1 MADQKRVSWWQ
12 GLIARLT
19 EPRMKPV
26 PVGKDNDGIN
36 MPIFSSGSDID
47 RPYHELLDDVSNSL
61 DAWRKHP
68 LARRIVNLISAYVV
82 GDGIRISSKYAP
94 LDKFI
99 NDFWLHS
106 RNRIIL
112 RQAEWCDELTR
123 SGELFLVLFTNP
135 IDGMSHVRAVP
146 ASRIDKIEWKDGD
159 YEVEL
164 RYHEKGDGLPGIE
177 DKGTWW
183 HSFDSEE
190 AKDPNVPIM
199 LHFAVNR
206 PVGALR
212 GEGDLNPILPWLKR
226 YSAWLEDRVR
236 LNAGMRSFLWIVYA
250 PARLMQSL
258 REKYRRP
265 PEPGSIIIAEEGAEK
280 WEAVTPQLH
289 AADAAMDGRAIR
301 WMIVAGGPG
310 TSLLDLGEGEDANLA
325 SGTVMVDMRR
335 RFLRRRQS
343 YFSWMLVELTMRA
356 YERSRGIRNANR
368 RGITHTD
375 FIVDAPDIS
384 SEDNQKLA
392 AAVRDLSDS
401 LTNMQALMGDSTT
414 FREFSLRL
422 FAKFAEEDLAQP
434 LAYAIVADGETDRKR
449 KEKLEEDQI
458 RAEIE
463 AKKRPPTA
471 PTNPATPRPSPRPK
485 APSK

>member
-1 MADQKRVSWWQ
+1 MADQKPQNWLMR
-12 GLIARLT
+12 LISRLT

-36 MPIFSSGSDID
+36 VPIFSSGSDID

-68 LARRIVNLISAYVV
+68 LARRFVNLITAYVV

-146 ASRIDKIEWKDGD
+146 ASRIDKIEWKEGD

-164 RYHEKGDGLPGIE
+164 RYHEKGDGLPNLPGDE
-177 DKGTWW
+177 DNGTWW
-183 HSFDSEE
+183 YSFDSDE
-190 AKDPNVPIM
+190 ADNPETPIM

-212 GEGDLNPILPWLKR
+212 GEGDLNSILPWLKR

-250 PARLMQSL
+250 PQRLMQSL

-343 YFSWMLVELTMRA
+343 YFAWMLVELTLRA

-368 RGITHTD
+368 RAITHTD

-434 LAYAIVADGETDRKR
+434 LADAIVADGETDRKR
-449 KEKLEEDQI
+449 KEKMEEDKVK
-458 RAEIE
+458 AEIE
-463 AKKRPPTA
+463 SKKRA
-471 PTNPATPRPSPRPK
+471 ATPKYPARRPAAPPR
-485 APSK
+485 SK